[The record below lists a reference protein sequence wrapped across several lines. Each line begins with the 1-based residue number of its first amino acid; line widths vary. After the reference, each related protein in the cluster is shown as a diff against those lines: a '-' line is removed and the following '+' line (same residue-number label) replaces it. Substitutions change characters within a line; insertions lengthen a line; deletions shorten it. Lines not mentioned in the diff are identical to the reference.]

1 MMFIKRYPEENI
13 VWSVIG
19 SDEYLKIKD
28 KLNPKKRTN
37 LHTNNLLVCEFT
49 SGCWSE
55 FEMSYSKDTRLL
67 VVNDR
72 YTIKA
77 YKCKIHVA
85 HVDTKLSKV
94 GTNAL
99 SLVKEKFKLRTKT
112 TFKKA
117 FGTVD
122 DRLLRCVPKQ
132 LYWSRTTPYKGL
144 VNSVDYSSHYPASLC
159 GKLPDSSN
167 AIELPGT
174 IKPTAEYPFAFYIN
188 SGHMAIYKELDT
200 HNWLF
205 NNKFGM
211 KDLFRLKTMRKNVDD
226 TFNPCLSP
234 DEDIT
239 ILMKAS
245 EQDLGEEY
253 RYFYDIKNN
262 YVPDTIEYEEAKL
275 VLNASIGQMHRK
287 LYTRDKYAHLA
298 AVALAR
304 ANQKMLNLTSKVN
317 KEDILQIQVDGILY
331 TGNAKIGVENKD
343 LGLPVQEIYQKECRW
358 DRIGVYMVDM
368 GGKFKIKYQGYDK
381 ISDGRNI
388 EESKS
393 FDDMDLWINSRSIEN
408 EKEEKI
414 N

>member
-1 MMFIKRYPEENI
+1 MFIKKYPEENI
-13 VWSVIG
+13 IWSVIG

-28 KLNPKKRTN
+28 KLKPNKRTN
-37 LHTNNLLVCEFT
+37 LHTGNLLVMKFT
-49 SGCWSE
+49 NGCWSE

-67 VVNDR
+67 IVNDN
-72 YTIKA
+72 YNIKA

-99 SLVKEKFKLRTKT
+99 SLVKKRFKERTNT
-112 TFKKA
+112 TFKKS
-117 FGTVD
+117 FGTVED
-122 DRLLRCVPKQ
+122 NILRCVPKQ
-132 LYWSRTTPYKGL
+132 LYWSRITPYKGII
-144 VNSVDYSSHYPASLC
+144 NSVDYSSHYPASLC
-159 GKLPDSSN
+159 GKLPDSHT
-167 AIELPGT
+167 AVEFKGT
-174 IKPTAEYPFAFYIN
+174 IKPNAEYPFAFYVN

-205 NNKFGM
+205 NNKFNL
-211 KDLFRLKTMRKNVDD
+211 KDLFRLKTMRKNIDD
-226 TFNPCLSP
+226 RFDPYLFPEN
-234 DEDIT
+234 DVT

-245 EQDLGEEY
+245 KEELNDEY
-253 RYFYDIKNN
+253 RYFYNIKNN
-262 YVPDTIEYEEAKL
+262 YQSDTVEYEEAKL

-287 LYTRDKYAHLA
+287 LYTKDKYAHLA

-304 ANQKMLNLTSKVN
+304 ANQKMLDLTAKIN
-317 KEDILQIQVDGILY
+317 KEDIIQIQVDGILY
-331 TGNAKIGVENKD
+331 KGNVKLGVDIKD
-343 LGLPVQEIYQKECRW
+343 LGLPVQEIYQKNCRW

-368 GGKFKIKYQGYDK
+368 GDKFKIKYQGYD
-381 ISDGRNI
+381 IMSDGRNI
-388 EESKS
+388 EDSTS